1 MKRISDL
8 AHVSQGLAVSGRG
21 AGARSGDWELRL
33 AESADIAD
41 DRLELEGL
49 RTISIQRNA
58 RTEKHLLR
66 PYDVLVTARSQAVKV
81 ALVPPAVSRTAAGVT
96 LLVIRPRRPEW
107 GIAHWLWYVLTS
119 RRGRSAVERQVRS
132 GMSIPS
138 LPASALAQIEV
149 PMPADAEIH
158 RLGELIEISELAYQ
172 AGVGAARLRR
182 KTLRDSL
189 VQRFGGNVPGT
200 Q

>member
-1 MKRISDL
+1 MKRISEL
-8 AHVSQGLAVSGRG
+8 ADVSQGLAVSGRG

-66 PYDVLVTARSQAVKV
+66 PYDVLVTARSQAVRV

-96 LLVIRPRRPEW
+96 LLVIRRRRPEW

-119 RRGRSAVERQVRS
+119 RSGRLAVERQIRP
-132 GMSIPS
+132 GMSLPS
-138 LPASALAQIEV
+138 LPASALAAVEV
-149 PMPADAEIH
+149 PVPSDAELH
-158 RLGELIEISELAYQ
+158 RLGELIEVSELAYQ

-182 KTLRDSL
+182 ETLRDSL
-189 VQRFGGNVPGT
+189 VQYIGGNVPGT

>member
-66 PYDVLVTARSQAVKV
+66 PYDVLVTARSQAIKV

-96 LLVIRPRRPEW
+96 LLVI
-107 GIAHWLWYVLTS
+107 
-119 RRGRSAVERQVRS
+119 SAAAS
-132 GMSIPS
+132 GMGRCP
-138 LPASALAQIEV
+138 LALVRPQ
-149 PMPADAEIH
+149 
-158 RLGELIEISELAYQ
+158 LATWSVGDRAPRTVGHVDPVV
-172 AGVGAARLRR
+172 AGVGVGSDRGPDARRRRDPPAGRVDRSVGTGVSGRCGRRAAAAEDAARLAGSAVRR
-182 KTLRDSL
+182 
-189 VQRFGGNVPGT
+189 
-200 Q
+200 